1 MTYRDAAGAYED
13 AQAIRKDRALKLE
26 ADIEEPAGSEVVL
39 ELSVGDVPFHVG
51 LLFRIVGRF
60 EGQTMLEWW
69 PRRSTDNRLLDLW
82 LQSLESRREDA
93 AREKDDIDHEAL
105 QEAMELYRRC
115 LATNPFD
122 VLGLHWTAT
131 EPVIAEAKASLTA
144 EVNKRLKKAGDNE
157 EMRQYLAPCVER
169 VSEAADV
176 LSQLDGRL
184 AWRARV
190 VPEREATTARKQAE
204 YLAQLADRAGKE
216 DQAEQARMLI
226 AELNF

>member
-1 MTYRDAAGAYED
+1 M
-13 AQAIRKDRALKLE
+13 
-26 ADIEEPAGSEVVL
+26 L

-157 EMRQYLAPCVER
+157 RCVSTSRRASSVSRRPPMCSRSWTVASRGAHAWSRSER
-169 VSEAADV
+169 RRRRASRP
-176 LSQLDGRL
+176 STWRSSPIGR
-184 AWRARV
+184 
-190 VPEREATTARKQAE
+190 ERKTRPNK
-204 YLAQLADRAGKE
+204 RGCSSPS
-216 DQAEQARMLI
+216 
-226 AELNF
+226 